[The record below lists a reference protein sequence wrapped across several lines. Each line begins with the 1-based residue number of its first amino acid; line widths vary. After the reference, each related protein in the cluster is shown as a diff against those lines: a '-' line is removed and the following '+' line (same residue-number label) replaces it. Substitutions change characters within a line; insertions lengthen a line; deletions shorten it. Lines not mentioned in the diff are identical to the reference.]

1 MGIFLFAKNLEKKE
15 IIQNIVLE
23 SDAAKRLVEQI
34 NIRYNEATLIQEIG
48 QATSM
53 ILDIDELL
61 KYIMDALE
69 KRLDFKRGMVM
80 MADKGKKRLTFS
92 FGYGYSPEENQYLS
106 KVSFSLDNPTSKGVA
121 VITFR
126 DQTPFLID
134 DVSGIKKNIS
144 PKSLEFVQRMGA
156 GSFISVPI
164 VFKGESMGILLVDT
178 PKSGRQLSQSDLN
191 LLMGIAP
198 QIAISINNA
207 ISYQKI
213 QESEERFRSLSA
225 NSPDIIYTLGNDG
238 AFTYVNPAWERILGH
253 PPEEVIGRYF
263 IDFVH
268 PEDIPFYKTIFKRTR
283 DARDTVR
290 DLTGTILHRNGSER
304 YFSISAAP
312 NLDAE
317 GSFLGVVGTFKD
329 ITDRKVAEDA
339 LQVRVEFEKL
349 IASIST
355 HFINLAPEE
364 LQPEIN
370 QALKRIGAFAGV
382 DRSYIFRFQD
392 QSSKADVSYE
402 WCAEGITPL
411 IGQQPGLSIDRLPWF
426 QQTISRQ
433 EVFLVPDLS
442 LLPPEAREEK
452 AAFQERGVQ
461 SIVCVPMI
469 FGGKL
474 IGFLGFD
481 SIRRRKAWS
490 EEIITLLTIVGE
502 IFTNAL
508 DRIRVEEE
516 KAKLEDQ
523 LRQSQKMEAIGR
535 LAGGVAH
542 DFNNMLTGIIGYA
555 DLLLLSLN
563 RDNPLV
569 GKVEEIKKAGKR
581 AASLT
586 QQLLAFSRKQLLQ
599 PKVMD
604 LNTVVNDLKKMLQRL
619 IGEDVSLE
627 TVLEPD
633 PWPIKVDPNQMGQV
647 LMNLVVN
654 ARDAMPQGGKV
665 TIRTANTSLDQT
677 HGRQWGV
684 KLQPGP
690 YVLLAVQDDGQGMD
704 KETQSH
710 IFEPFFTTKEL
721 GKGTGLG
728 LSTVYG
734 IIKQSDGFI
743 WVDSQPSNGTVFK
756 IFLPRA
762 EGYSAP
768 RLLPSETGVLLT
780 GSETVLVVEDNDL
793 VRNLTREALQ
803 QYGYRVI
810 EAANGEL
817 ALKIGREYP
826 DVIHLLLTDV
836 VMPGINGRELA
847 EKMRVLRSEIKVLFM
862 SGYTD
867 NAIVQYG
874 ILEPGLSFIEKP
886 FSPDLLAGRI
896 HQVLNSRPN
905 PPA

>member
-1 MGIFLFAKNLEKKE
+1 VAEIEK
-15 IIQNIVLE
+15 
-23 SDAAKRLVEQI
+23 A
-34 NIRYNEATLIQEIG
+34 
-48 QATSM
+48 
-53 ILDIDELL
+53 
-61 KYIMDALE
+61 
-69 KRLDFKRGMVM
+69 
-80 MADKGKKRLTFS
+80 
-92 FGYGYSPEENQYLS
+92 
-106 KVSFSLDNPTSKGVA
+106 
-121 VITFR
+121 
-126 DQTPFLID
+126 
-134 DVSGIKKNIS
+134 IS
-144 PKSLEFVQRMGA
+144 PRSLEFIHRLEIQ
-156 GSFISVPI
+156 SFICVPI
-164 VFKGESMGILLVDT
+164 VYKDESMGILFVDT
-178 PKSGRQLSQSDLN
+178 PKVNRKLGQSDRN

-213 QESEERFRSLSA
+213 QESEERFRSLSV
-225 NSPDIIYTLGNDG
+225 NSPDIIYTLGTDG

-253 PPEEVIGRYF
+253 PAAGVIGRYF
-263 IDFVH
+263 VDFVH

-283 DARDTVR
+283 DGRDTVR
-290 DLTGTILHRNGSER
+290 DLTGTILHQNGSER

-312 NLDAE
+312 NLDVE

-329 ITDRKVAEDA
+329 ITDRKLAEDA
-339 LQVRVEFEKL
+339 LQFRVEFEKL
-349 IASIST
+349 ITSIST
-355 HFINLAPEE
+355 HFINVALENI
-364 LQPEIN
+364 QPEIH

-392 QSSKADVSYE
+392 QSKKAENIYE
-402 WCAEGITPL
+402 WCAAGITPL
-411 IGQQPGLSIDRLPWF
+411 SEQQPALSLDRLPWF
-426 QQTISRQ
+426 YQTISRP

-442 LLPPEAREEK
+442 LLPPEALPDK
-452 AAFQERGVQ
+452 TAFQERGVQ
-461 SIVCVPMI
+461 SVVCVPMV

-474 IGFLGFD
+474 IGFLGFE

-490 EEIITLLTIVGE
+490 EEIVTLLTIVGE

-508 DRIRVEEE
+508 ERIRVEEE
-516 KAKLEDQ
+516 KSKLEDQ

-563 RDNPLV
+563 KDHALT

-599 PKVMD
+599 PKVLD

-619 IGEDVSLE
+619 IGEDIALETSLE
-627 TVLEPD
+627 TN
-633 PWPIKVDPNQMGQV
+633 PWPVKVDPNQMGQV

-665 TIRTANTSLDQT
+665 TIRTANRALDES
-677 HGRQWGV
+677 HGRRWGV
-684 KLQPGP
+684 QLQAGP
-690 YVLLAVQDDGQGMD
+690 YVLLAVQDNGTGMD
-704 KETQSH
+704 QQTLSH

-734 IIKQSDGFI
+734 IIKQSEGYI
-743 WVDSQPSNGTVFK
+743 WVDSRPGLGTTFQ

-762 EGYSAP
+762 EGFSASLTASP
-768 RLLPSETGVLLT
+768 EARTLLQ
-780 GSETVLVVEDNDL
+780 GSETILVVEDNDL

-803 QYGYRVI
+803 QFGYEVI
-810 EAANGEL
+810 EAPNGDL
-817 ALKIGREYP
+817 ALQVTREYRAP
-826 DVIHLLLTDV
+826 IHLLLTDV

-847 EKMRVLRSEIKVLFM
+847 EKVLALRPDIKVLFM

-886 FSPDLLAGRI
+886 FSPDVLAGKV
-896 HQVLNSRPN
+896 HQVLNDRP
-905 PPA
+905 AGSA